1 MYTPLTDSWTHF
13 FRLPTNIVVNTSLTL
28 DFFPLC
34 LEGCPKPLDLALLI
48 DASGES
54 VTFV

>member
-1 MYTPLTDSWTHF
+1 MYSPLPDSWAHF
-13 FRLPTNIVVNTSLTL
+13 FCLQTNIVVNTSLTL
-28 DFFPLC
+28 AFLPLC
-34 LEGCPKPLDLALLI
+34 LEGCPKPRDLALLI